1 MRSIGNR
8 ERQIEILGNCHP
20 RFSPVKD
27 AFYRNF
33 IERGEVGAAVAVT
46 LDGESVVD
54 LWAGFK
60 DAAQTRLWESETI
73 VCVQSVSKEIVALAV
88 HMAVDRGLLDVDAP
102 VVKYWP
108 EFGQHGKEDTKLRW
122 LLDHRAGIPIADN
135 ATPGMAYNWDAMV
148 KSLARTTPLW
158 TPGTTPCYHS
168 ANYGFPLGEVLR
180 RVTGK
185 SVGSFVREE
194 IAIPLNIPCFIG
206 MTPDE
211 EKNVAAFL
219 DHETHPSYAWSLE
232 GENIFA
238 KSWKIFWDD
247 EDFNSL
253 GWRRAEIPSVN
264 CHTNARALAKI
275 CGLMSRGGELD
286 GVRLLSQS
294 TLEKAGE
301 VQWTGVDV
309 QNRNL
314 SLSLGFLMPLPGAR
328 VTSHKSLGMA
338 GAGGATAF
346 ADPDNRIG
354 FGYTMNSMD
363 PSPAKPRPA
372 ALQAALI
379 SSLGQ

>member
-1 MRSIGNR
+1 MRSIANPAR
-8 ERQIEILGNCHP
+8 HIEIQGECHP
-20 RFSPVKD
+20 RFSLVKD

-33 IERGEVGAAVAVT
+33 TERGEVGAAVAVT

-122 LLDHRAGIPIADN
+122 LLDHRAGIPITDH
-135 ATPGMAYNWDAMV
+135 ATPGMAYDWNAMIE
-148 KSLARTTPLW
+148 SLARTVPLW
-158 TPGTTPCYHS
+158 KPGTMPCYHS

-185 SVGSFVREE
+185 SVGAFVREE
-194 IAIPLNIPCFIG
+194 IASPLNVPCFIG
-206 MTPDE
+206 LTPDE
-211 EKNVAAFL
+211 EKNVATFL
-219 DHETHPSYAWSLE
+219 DQETHPSSAWSLE

-247 EDFNSL
+247 EDFNSV

-275 CGLMSRGGELD
+275 CGLMSLGGELG

-328 VTSHKSLGMA
+328 VTSRKSMGMA

-346 ADPDNRIG
+346 ADPENRIG

-363 PSPAKPRPA
+363 PSLAKPRPA